1 MKEREHGG
9 RENVIKF
16 ISVKQLN
23 ALINGH
29 NLRSIKFHRH
39 RSARLILSPAAI
51 SIALIKFHLH
61 ASWVSVGLLY
71 NSAFVFFSITSGT
84 RVKTVLC
91 KKSVMLMI
99 LKYYNQFLIACT
111 LFKLRACFCLKI
123 LGKTNFVSSGLK
135 SYLKIKNSFCTL
147 FHGTECA
154 ASEMGVQTA
163 PLQRNLVM
171 CNVT

>member
-1 MKEREHGG
+1 M
-9 RENVIKF
+9 IKF

-71 NSAFVFFSITSGT
+71 NSACFFQS
-84 RVKTVLC
+84 RAARELKLYYV

-123 LGKTNFVSSGLK
+123 LGTTNFVLSGLK

>member
-71 NSAFVFFSITSGT
+71 NFVWFFQS
-84 RVKTVLC
+84 RAAREQKTVRG
-91 KKSVMLMI
+91 KKSVMLI
-99 LKYYNQFLIACT
+99 N
-111 LFKLRACFCLKI
+111 
-123 LGKTNFVSSGLK
+123 LK
-135 SYLKIKNSFCTL
+135 SYNIILK
-147 FHGTECA
+147 A
-154 ASEMGVQTA
+154 
-163 PLQRNLVM
+163 
-171 CNVT
+171 